1 MAIGDIVLDRHKLL
15 FAAVAREPPIG
26 LGLWILV
33 RGTNKE
39 SLEYLSR
46 DDYKTRYTPKPIDCK
61 AKTARKG
68 PCAGLVINPHNVQ
81 NAFDGDDLN
90 KAIKL
95 WDDLHE
101 KGNPLVFSE
110 RKDRY
115 SEETSGPLKGC
126 IKLDGKYIHGDYDLK
141 AIILPGHE
149 SATIALLTDLHGVS
163 NVRHGPQFYEVQRR
177 INASIGADM
186 VQHGAEDEYKGHSDD
201 SIFVFGPKGEYDELR
216 GMAQVQSW
224 YNKFRRNTLDANFL
238 GGVPADKKPGIRGI
252 VQPDGSIRPVS
263 LRKP

>member
-101 KGNPLVFSE
+101 KGNPLVFIGIKAAITTTSILAAE
-110 RKDRY
+110 RMWKNHNR
-115 SEETSGPLKGC
+115 TG
-126 IKLDGKYIHGDYDLK
+126 
-141 AIILPGHE
+141 AIVTMAI
-149 SATIALLTDLHGVS
+149 S
-163 NVRHGPQFYEVQRR
+163 NGMMAFVAQH
-177 INASIGADM
+177 NAAVIS
-186 VQHGAEDEYKGHSDD
+186 
-201 SIFVFGPKGEYDELR
+201 
-216 GMAQVQSW
+216 
-224 YNKFRRNTLDANFL
+224 
-238 GGVPADKKPGIRGI
+238 
-252 VQPDGSIRPVS
+252 S
-263 LRKP
+263 LQ